1 MQLHMVQVILVRVL
15 SLKSF
20 FESSAVEFQSVREW
34 FLIPGDR
41 TPNKIDTNMFLKVH
55 DKLCQKLLLQVVYI
69 SSFGH

>member
-20 FESSAVEFQSVREW
+20 FESPAVEFQTVREW

-41 TPNKIDTNMFLKVH
+41 TPNKMDTTIVFENA
-55 DKLCQKLLLQVVYI
+55 
-69 SSFGH
+69 